1 MEREQKNAMISSLV
15 RNESLNL
22 SLRLNIFFFWEAT
35 TMGKDPLLGKEIFE
49 AVWLWLQPLCI
60 VI

>member
-1 MEREQKNAMISSLV
+1 MEREQENATISSLV
-15 RNESLNL
+15 RGESWNL
-22 SLRLNIFFFWEAT
+22 SLRLNIFFFWEASA
-35 TMGKDPLLGKEIFE
+35 MGKDPLLGKEIFE